1 MENNKKIYILCD
13 HGLGNRLASLIGGL
27 TIAKRFNF
35 SPIICWPTNNWCY
48 AEFTDLFD
56 LNFELADNNFSQ
68 SIVEQIQE
76 LGLQY
81 FFISTFRDN
90 RISTNCMGFDDIA
103 TANEDIIYSQ
113 CKIPKGKITSE
124 DVISA
129 LSSLKIRKKIL
140 EKVHSFCSVNEITGQ
155 TIGIHLR
162 KSDSNHI
169 INDDE
174 IFEEIKN
181 SPHRKYFIC
190 SECKETQNKF
200 SQLANVC
207 VNYKDTE
214 VKKITDAE
222 WRDSVIDK
230 TGKAVLYNIERP
242 KEQIVDALV
251 DMLLLSRTSINK
263 RAKSTFL
270 TSAQYY
276 SRISL

>member
-1 MENNKKIYILCD
+1 MKKIYILCD

-35 SPIICWPTNNWCY
+35 LPVICWPTNNWCY

-56 LNFELADNNFSQ
+56 LNFDLADNNFSQ

-76 LGLQY
+76 LGLHY

-90 RISTNCMGFDDIA
+90 CISTNRIGFDDIA
-103 TANEDIIYSQ
+103 TTNEDIIYSQ

-124 DVISA
+124 DISSA

-140 EKVHSFCSVNEITGQ
+140 KKVRSFCDVNEITAQ
-155 TIGIHLR
+155 TVGIHLR

-230 TGKAVLYNIERP
+230 TGKTILYNIERP
-242 KEQIVDALV
+242 KEQIVDALI
-251 DMLLLSRTSINK
+251 DMLLLSRTNISK

-270 TSAQYY
+270 SGAQYY